1 MYLIDKFV
9 DWSFPQTCLCEAWVI
24 WSFFSWSD
32 VLNKKSNFWIF
43 FRWKQLLYKKFP
55 SRENFHVQLQDIV
68 VDQQPVHFADTAS
81 FLEKLKKANKS
92 AVIFSVTD
100 PKPQPKLSGP
110 SLLQV
115 LPRLYNTDNVILSP
129 DELNA
134 KCIQVFKDMTVS
146 DTFFMN
152 NLSMKF
158 EMLIK
163 LKCWKYMFCFQTLRH
178 CLYHAYSC

>member
-1 MYLIDKFV
+1 MKMFWIKSLIF
-9 DWSFPQTCLCEAWVI
+9 E
-24 WSFFSWSD
+24 FFSGGS
-32 VLNKKSNFWIF
+32 SCYTRNFLP
-43 FRWKQLLYKKFP
+43 KG
-55 SRENFHVQLQDIV
+55 ENFHVQLQDIV

-81 FLEKLKKANKS
+81 FLKKLKKANKS
-92 AVIFSVTD
+92 ALIFSVTD

-110 SLLQV
+110 SLPQV
-115 LPRLYNTDNVILSP
+115 LPHLYNTDNVILSP

-163 LKCWKYMFCFQTLRH
+163 LKCWKYMFCFQILRH

>member
-1 MYLIDKFV
+1 MEAGVIQEISFHSEKIFMY
-9 DWSFPQTCLCEAWVI
+9 SFKTLSLTNSQFEL
-24 WSFFSWSD
+24 
-32 VLNKKSNFWIF
+32 
-43 FRWKQLLYKKFP
+43 
-55 SRENFHVQLQDIV
+55 
-68 VDQQPVHFADTAS
+68 HFADTAS

-110 SLLQV
+110 SLPQV
-115 LPRLYNTDNVILSP
+115 LPHLYNTDNVILSP

-134 KCIQVFKDMTVS
+134 KCIHVFKDMTVS

-163 LKCWKYMFCFQTLRH
+163 LKC
-178 CLYHAYSC
+178 

>member
-1 MYLIDKFV
+1 MEAVVIQEISFRSGKIFMYSFV
-9 DWSFPQTCLCEAWVI
+9 F
-24 WSFFSWSD
+24 
-32 VLNKKSNFWIF
+32 
-43 FRWKQLLYKKFP
+43 
-55 SRENFHVQLQDIV
+55 
-68 VDQQPVHFADTAS
+68 DQQPVHFANTAS

-92 AVIFSVTD
+92 MIFSVTD

-110 SLLQV
+110 SLSQV
-115 LPRLYNTDNVILSP
+115 LPHLYNTNNVILSP

-146 DTFFMN
+146 ATFFMN

-163 LKCWKYMFCFQTLRH
+163 LKC
-178 CLYHAYSC
+178 

>member
-1 MYLIDKFV
+1 M
-9 DWSFPQTCLCEAWVI
+9 
-24 WSFFSWSD
+24 
-32 VLNKKSNFWIF
+32 
-43 FRWKQLLYKKFP
+43 WKQLLYKKFP
-55 SRENFHVQLQDIV
+55 SEARNFHVQLQDIV

-110 SLLQV
+110 SLPQV
-115 LPRLYNTDNVILSP
+115 LPHLYNTDNVILSP
-129 DELNA
+129 ELNA

-163 LKCWKYMFCFQTLRH
+163 LKC
-178 CLYHAYSC
+178 

>member
-1 MYLIDKFV
+1 M
-9 DWSFPQTCLCEAWVI
+9 
-24 WSFFSWSD
+24 
-32 VLNKKSNFWIF
+32 
-43 FRWKQLLYKKFP
+43 LYNKFP
-55 SRENFHVQLQDIV
+55 SLARKFSCTASRQVLTNR
-68 VDQQPVHFADTAS
+68 VHFADTAS

-110 SLLQV
+110 SLPQV
-115 LPRLYNTDNVILSP
+115 LPHLYNTDNVILSP

-163 LKCWKYMFCFQTLRH
+163 LKC
-178 CLYHAYSC
+178 

>member
-1 MYLIDKFV
+1 M
-9 DWSFPQTCLCEAWVI
+9 
-24 WSFFSWSD
+24 
-32 VLNKKSNFWIF
+32 
-43 FRWKQLLYKKFP
+43 
-55 SRENFHVQLQDIV
+55 
-68 VDQQPVHFADTAS
+68 
-81 FLEKLKKANKS
+81 NKS

-110 SLLQV
+110 SLPQV
-115 LPRLYNTDNVILSP
+115 LPHLYITDNVILSP

-152 NLSMKF
+152 NLRMKF

-163 LKCWKYMFCFQTLRH
+163 LKC
-178 CLYHAYSC
+178 

>member
-1 MYLIDKFV
+1 MSYFLI
-9 DWSFPQTCLCEAWVI
+9 
-24 WSFFSWSD
+24 FFSGGSRCYTR
-32 VLNKKSNFWIF
+32 NFLP
-43 FRWKQLLYKKFP
+43 K
-55 SRENFHVQLQDIV
+55 RENFHVQLQDIV

-115 LPRLYNTDNVILSP
+115 LPHLYNTDNVILSP

-134 KCIQVFKDMTVS
+134 NLPKLTTGLINIQGAS
-146 DTFFMN
+146 SGSAAITFF
-152 NLSMKF
+152 
-158 EMLIK
+158 
-163 LKCWKYMFCFQTLRH
+163 
-178 CLYHAYSC
+178 HAQIS